1 MKKNIKD
8 FVEKQ
13 EALNDIR
20 TSLSKIHK
28 FDGINISDEYL
39 DVLTEKTFEIM
50 TETDIMFNE
59 FLETDRVAIVSEQL
73 NVTKE
78 EVAKGIVEL
87 MLYSTIAK
95 QSLLIEELKGIK
107 D

>member
-1 MKKNIKD
+1 MKKNIKH

-20 TSLSKIHK
+20 TSLLKIHK
-28 FDGINISDEYL
+28 FDGIPISGEYL

-50 TETDIMFNE
+50 TETDVMFNE

-95 QSLLIEELKGIK
+95 QALVIEELKGIK